1 MTMGSRRFALVLL
14 GLATAALVGTVPATA
29 KEGVKATL
37 ETSIPLDAAAGTP
50 LDVAWTLA
58 YVDEDGRRQP
68 FGAGGIFVRLSSAAG
83 AGSQTAFARGDT
95 GDYKATV
102 LVPTGGI
109 GDVQIGIRG
118 FADGRPSDLLFP
130 ITNDPLPGVRRVAA
144 PTSRQAPPDEP
155 GTGSTAWIFIVA
167 AGGLATLALF
177 AVALVRRRNASAGA
191 SASPGP
197 EFCVRPRATS
207 SAPCGC
213 GCPTGR
219 GMRRRYR
226 TGVPR
231 APR

>member
-29 KEGVKATL
+29 KEGVKAT
-37 ETSIPLDAAAGTP
+37 AAAGTP

-155 GTGSTAWIFIVA
+155 GTGSTTWIFIVA

-191 SASPGP
+191 SAS
-197 EFCVRPRATS
+197 
-207 SAPCGC
+207 
-213 GCPTGR
+213 R
-219 GMRRRYR
+219 G
-226 TGVPR
+226 
-231 APR
+231 A